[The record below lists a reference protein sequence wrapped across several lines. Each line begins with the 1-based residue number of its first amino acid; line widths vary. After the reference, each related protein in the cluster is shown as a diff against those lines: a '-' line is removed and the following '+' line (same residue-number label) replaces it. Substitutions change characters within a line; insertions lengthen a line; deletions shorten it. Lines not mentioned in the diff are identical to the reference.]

1 MSILKRLTLGC
12 ALAGSVPMGWAQAGT
27 WVLDG
32 WPDQRSGHFAGRTE
46 IYADGDRLKI
56 TEWPDHTED
65 DTQTL
70 ETYFLGQTVV
80 KVFPWNGSRVGLVF
94 EATEP
99 LPRAERSSEGKLM
112 LPPPFPPL
120 PSQEGEIPCGEG
132 CFYHVRNVS
141 FQPIDDVLFAPGG
154 VLEDTFQPADDIPL
168 MSKDEFLA
176 RHRIA
181 PPVLTPFGVLDE
193 H

>member
-1 MSILKRLTLGC
+1 MNMLMRFTLGC
-12 ALAGSVPMGWAQAGT
+12 ALLGSVTMGWTQAGT

-32 WPDQRSGHFAGRTE
+32 WPDEQSGYFAGRTE

-56 TEWPDHTED
+56 TEWPENTED

-99 LPRAERSSEGKLM
+99 LPRAERNSEGELV

-132 CFYHVRNVS
+132 CIYHVRNVAY
-141 FQPIDDVLFAPGG
+141 QPIDDVLFAPGG
-154 VLEDTFQPADDIPL
+154 MLEGTFQPAEDVPL
-168 MSKDEFLA
+168 ISKEEFMA

-181 PPVLTPFGVLDE
+181 PPVLTPFGVVDKR
-193 H
+193 

>member
-32 WPDQRSGHFAGRTE
+32 WPDQRSGFFAGRTE

-99 LPRAERSSEGKLM
+99 LPRAERNSEGKLM

-168 MSKDEFLA
+168 MSKDEFMA

>member
-32 WPDQRSGHFAGRTE
+32 WPDQRSGYFAGRTE

-120 PSQEGEIPCGEG
+120 PSQEGEIPCGKG

-168 MSKDEFLA
+168 MSKDEFMA

-193 H
+193 D

>member
-1 MSILKRLTLGC
+1 MSILTRLTLGY
-12 ALAGSVPMGWAQAGT
+12 ALVGSVQMGWAQAGT

-32 WPDQRSGHFAGRTE
+32 WPDHRSGYFAGRTE
-46 IYADGDRLKI
+46 IYLKI
-56 TEWPDHTED
+56 TEWPEHTED
-65 DTQTL
+65 DNQTL

-99 LPRAERSSEGKLM
+99 LPRAERNSEGKLV
-112 LPPPFPPL
+112 LPAPFPPL
-120 PSQEGEIPCGEG
+120 PSREGEIPCGEG
-132 CFYHVRNVS
+132 CIYHVRNVA

-154 VLEDTFQPADDIPL
+154 ILEDTFQPADDVPL
-168 MSKDEFLA
+168 MSKDEFMA

-181 PPVLTPFGVLDE
+181 PPVLTPFGVVDE

>member
-1 MSILKRLTLGC
+1 MNILTRLTLGC
-12 ALAGSVPMGWAQAGT
+12 TLVGSVTMGWAQAGT

-32 WPDQRSGHFAGRTE
+32 WPDQQSGYFAGRTE

-56 TEWPDHTED
+56 TEWPEHTED
-65 DTQTL
+65 DAQTL

-94 EATEP
+94 EALEP
-99 LPRAERSSEGKLM
+99 LPRAERNSEGKLV

-132 CFYHVRNVS
+132 CIYHVRNVA
-141 FQPIDDVLFAPGG
+141 FQPIDDVLLAPGG
-154 VLEDTFQPADDIPL
+154 ILEDTFQPADDVPL
-168 MSKDEFLA
+168 MSKDEFMA

-181 PPVLTPFGVLDE
+181 PPVLTPFGVVDK

>member
-1 MSILKRLTLGC
+1 MC
-12 ALAGSVPMGWAQAGT
+12 
-27 WVLDG
+27 
-32 WPDQRSGHFAGRTE
+32 AGRQRADGLGPSGNVGTRRVAGPEIGLFLQEERE

-99 LPRAERSSEGKLM
+99 LPAPNAALKASSYCH
-112 LPPPFPPL
+112 PFPRCLRKRARFPAGKGASTTSEMC
-120 PSQEGEIPCGEG
+120 PSSPSMTSCSPRAASWKTPSNRQT
-132 CFYHVRNVS
+132 
-141 FQPIDDVLFAPGG
+141 
-154 VLEDTFQPADDIPL
+154 TFP
-168 MSKDEFLA
+168 
-176 RHRIA
+176 
-181 PPVLTPFGVLDE
+181 
-193 H
+193 

>member
-1 MSILKRLTLGC
+1 MGIVKRFTLGC
-12 ALAGSVPMGWAQAGT
+12 ALVGGASMGWAQAGT

-32 WPDQRSGHFAGRTE
+32 WPDQKSGYFAGRTE

-56 TEWPDHTED
+56 TEWPEHTED

-99 LPRAERSSEGKLM
+99 LPRAERNSEGKLV
-112 LPPPFPPL
+112 LPLPFPRCL
-120 PSQEGEIPCGEG
+120 PKRAR
-132 CFYHVRNVS
+132 F
-141 FQPIDDVLFAPGG
+141 
-154 VLEDTFQPADDIPL
+154 PAERGAFTTSEMWHSSPSMTSCSPRAAFWKTPSNRQT
-168 MSKDEFLA
+168 MS
-176 RHRIA
+176 
-181 PPVLTPFGVLDE
+181 P
-193 H
+193 

>member
-1 MSILKRLTLGC
+1 MNMLKRFTLGC
-12 ALAGSVPMGWAQAGT
+12 ALLCSVTMGWTQAGT

-32 WPDQRSGHFAGRTE
+32 WPDQTSGYFAGRTE

-56 TEWPDHTED
+56 TEWPEHTED

-94 EATEP
+94 EATES
-99 LPRAERSSEGKLM
+99 LPRAERNSEGKLV

-120 PSQEGEIPCGEG
+120 PSLEGEIPCGEG
-132 CFYHVRNVS
+132 CIYHVRNVA

-154 VLEDTFQPADDIPL
+154 ILENTFQPADDVPL
-168 MSKDEFLA
+168 MSKDEFMA

-181 PPVLTPFGVLDE
+181 PPVLTPFGVVDK